1 MSSILLM
8 TSNSAKFSYRAKEEN
23 KKEYIDNGTC
33 LNCKYQGTGSENC
46 KKCKRGTLARVWK
59 KPYEK
64 DYFLLRKY

>member
-8 TSNSAKFSYRAKEEN
+8 TSNSAKFHFYHKEN

-33 LNCKYQGTGSENC
+33 LNCQYQGTGSENC
-46 KKCKRGTLARVWK
+46 KKCKRGTLAKIWK

-64 DYFLLRKY
+64 DYFLLKKY